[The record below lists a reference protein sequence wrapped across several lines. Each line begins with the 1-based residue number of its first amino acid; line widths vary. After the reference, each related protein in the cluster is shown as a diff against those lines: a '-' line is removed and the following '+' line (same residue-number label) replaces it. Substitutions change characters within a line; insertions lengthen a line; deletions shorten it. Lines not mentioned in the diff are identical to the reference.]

1 MFPPLLAVLSAG
13 ACLAA
18 APASP
23 PLDDQELARLVAQLD
38 ANDFRVRDRATR
50 RLREAGLDAVPR
62 LRQAAEQS
70 PSAEVRARLAE
81 VIAAITRLP
90 WRGDAATAR
99 AEALRTGKPIL
110 FVSTLGPPAGFG

>member
-1 MFPPLLAVLSAG
+1 VFPCLLALLSAG
-13 ACLAA
+13 D
-18 APASP
+18 APAP
-23 PLDDQELARLVAQLD
+23 PSDDQLARLVAQLD
-38 ANDFRVRDRATR
+38 ADDFRVRDRATR

-90 WRGDAATAR
+90 WRGDVAGAR
-99 AEALRTGKPIL
+99 AEAKRTGKPIL
-110 FVSTLGPPAGFG
+110 LVSTVGTPTGYG